1 MKPTKIRNK
10 KIYRAMNQTVSRQ
23 ICAALSKDLRKKYPR
38 RSARI
43 MIDDTVKV
51 IRGEYKGLTGKVA
64 KISTESNS
72 IAIEGNKKEKLKGEK
87 VDVYI
92 HSTNTI
98 ITSLNTDDKWRL
110 KILEKKSKVYSNK
123 QFMQRKEIE
132 KVYIKKISE
141 IDKIKIQVGGGIRS
155 LEHIEK
161 LINFGVDKII
171 IGTAAVENIE
181 FLKIACNKYNKKIAI
196 SLDVREGYI
205 ALSGWKKQTK
215 ILATDFIKNIEDKL
229 QVRVMLIGTGP
240 LVDDIIDIRFD

>member
-10 KIYRAMNQTVSRQ
+10 KIYRAMNQTVSKQ
-23 ICAALSKDLRKKYPR
+23 ICATLSKDLRKKYPR

-110 KILEKKSKVYSNK
+110 KILEKKSKS
-123 QFMQRKEIE
+123 
-132 KVYIKKISE
+132 
-141 IDKIKIQVGGGIRS
+141 KIKAMKEEAKNKSEVKSADKKKSEVKSADKKKSEVKSADKKKDLKDGIKDR
-155 LEHIEK
+155 
-161 LINFGVDKII
+161 V
-171 IGTAAVENIE
+171 
-181 FLKIACNKYNKKIAI
+181 KK
-196 SLDVREGYI
+196 
-205 ALSGWKKQTK
+205 
-215 ILATDFIKNIEDKL
+215 
-229 QVRVMLIGTGP
+229 
-240 LVDDIIDIRFD
+240 

>member
-10 KIYRAMNQTVSRQ
+10 KIYRAMNQTVSKQ
-23 ICAALSKDLRKKYPR
+23 ICATLSKDLRKKYPR

-43 MIDDTVKV
+43 MVDDTVKV

-110 KILEKKSKVYSNK
+110 KILEKKSKS
-123 QFMQRKEIE
+123 
-132 KVYIKKISE
+132 
-141 IDKIKIQVGGGIRS
+141 KIKAMKEEAKNKSEVKSADKKKSEVKSADKKKSEVKSADKKKSEVKSADKKKDLKDGIKDR
-155 LEHIEK
+155 
-161 LINFGVDKII
+161 V
-171 IGTAAVENIE
+171 
-181 FLKIACNKYNKKIAI
+181 KK
-196 SLDVREGYI
+196 
-205 ALSGWKKQTK
+205 
-215 ILATDFIKNIEDKL
+215 
-229 QVRVMLIGTGP
+229 
-240 LVDDIIDIRFD
+240 

>member
-23 ICAALSKDLRKKYPR
+23 ICATLSKDLRKKYPR

-51 IRGEYKGLTGKVA
+51 MRGEYKGLTGKVA

-92 HSTNTI
+92 HSTNMV

-110 KILEKKSKVYSNK
+110 KILEKKSKS
-123 QFMQRKEIE
+123 
-132 KVYIKKISE
+132 
-141 IDKIKIQVGGGIRS
+141 KIKAMKEEAKKKSEVKS
-155 LEHIEK
+155 A
-161 LINFGVDKII
+161 DK
-171 IGTAAVENIE
+171 
-181 FLKIACNKYNKKIAI
+181 KKSEVKSA
-196 SLDVREGYI
+196 D
-205 ALSGWKKQTK
+205 KKK
-215 ILATDFIKNIEDKL
+215 SEVKSADKKKSE
-229 QVRVMLIGTGP
+229 VKSADKKKSEVKSADKKKSEVKSADKKKSEVKSADKKKSER
-240 LVDDIIDIRFD
+240 